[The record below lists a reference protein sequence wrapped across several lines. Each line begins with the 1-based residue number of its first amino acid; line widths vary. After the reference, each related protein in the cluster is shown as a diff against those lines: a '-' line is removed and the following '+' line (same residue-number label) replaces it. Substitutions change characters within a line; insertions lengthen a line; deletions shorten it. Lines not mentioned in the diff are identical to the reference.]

1 MYIYYILLYNQIFSG
16 LNDDEKNEQPKDMRE
31 DKDTPPKLPTITE
44 ETPEIP
50 KEKEEDDLLKE
61 KEKHAEM
68 TALEIIQSFDNIKV
82 FFITGD
88 FNSILK
94 KKRFNHLFN
103 RIVFSNVS
111 VHLLDNP
118 EILSIYICIC
128 LLYIYRYF

>member
-1 MYIYYILLYNQIFSG
+1 
-16 LNDDEKNEQPKDMRE
+16 MRE

-118 EILSIYICIC
+118 EILSIYIYIC